1 MALVLTS
8 KKLTRI
14 ENKEKTRKKRI
25 VIENFHS
32 LLDSHVFQLHPI
44 YKKINYLSLT
54 NKQTNSNFQ
63 LTTYLSHVL
72 FYIYT

>member
-14 ENKEKTRKKRI
+14 ENKEKTRKKKI

-32 LLDSHVFQLHPI
+32 LLASHVFQLHPI
-44 YKKINYLSLT
+44 YNKINYLSLN
-54 NKQTNSNFQ
+54 NKLTNSNFQ